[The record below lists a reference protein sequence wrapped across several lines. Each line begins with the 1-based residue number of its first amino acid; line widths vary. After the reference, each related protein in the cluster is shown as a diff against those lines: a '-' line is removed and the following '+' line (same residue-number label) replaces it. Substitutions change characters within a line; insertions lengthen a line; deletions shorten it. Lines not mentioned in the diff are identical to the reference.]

1 MPKIDMNLLK
11 EEVPTTKKSTVV
23 HETNPVKHQ
32 YLYMILLKRKKRKVR
47 NKLE

>member
-23 HETNPVKHQ
+23 HETNDIKPSISIYDIVK
-32 YLYMILLKRKKRKVR
+32 K
-47 NKLE
+47 